1 MMEWSRSHQHRRI
14 IAILVASIVVAT
26 LALIVYT
33 VTKKESLRGL
43 LIDLELQ
50 GPDPTRCAEL
60 RDAFV
65 RRLPAQAP
73 SLRNVEVS
81 LQYVHFTGV
90 TESLLCSREVDFVLL
105 SPQGTPWYMYRAEEG
120 EHLERLKNILRNVI
134 VSHPTP
140 VLGICGGHQFLALAF
155 GGTVDFID
163 GTLIGTFPERYPA
176 EAISERGPIELET
189 IRDDGILEGV
199 APHPGRFTVLE
210 SHYEEVKTI
219 PEPFVNIA
227 RSCMS
232 EVQLMRIPN
241 RLVYGMAFHPERGW
255 DTGTQCE
262 SQSCAGKQV
271 LENFLTMVRSSK
283 RSGMMLR

>member
-1 MMEWSRSHQHRRI
+1 MEWSRTHQHRRI
-14 IAILVASIVVAT
+14 IAIVVFSIVVAT
-26 LALIVYT
+26 LALIVYN
-33 VTKKESLRGL
+33 VTKKEFLRGL

-50 GPDPTRCAEL
+50 GPDPMRCGEL

-65 RRLPAQAP
+65 RRLPTHVR

-81 LQYVHFTGV
+81 LEYVHFAEV

-105 SPQGTPWYMYRAEEG
+105 SPQGTPWYMYQGEEG
-120 EHLERLKNILRNVI
+120 KGLERLKNILRDVI
-134 VSHPTP
+134 LNDPKP

-163 GTLIGTFPERYPA
+163 GALIGTFPERYPG
-176 EAISERGPIELET
+176 EAIAERGLIELET
-189 IRDDGILEGV
+189 MQDDAILKGV
-199 APHPGRFTVLE
+199 ASHPGRFTVLE

-219 PEPFVNIA
+219 PEPFVNLA
-227 RSCMS
+227 RSHMS

-255 DTGTQCE
+255 DTGTRDE
-262 SQSCAGKQV
+262 SQRYAGKQV
-271 LENFLTMVRSSK
+271 LENFLTMVRSFK
-283 RSGMMLR
+283 RSGMMPR